1 MLIYDNN
8 YVVKMAH
15 ALLNKSIVLR
25 LSLVCLFPL
34 LALIFVSS
42 TKILN
47 EYEKAHQA
55 TIIAE
60 ILEVAPVISNLV
72 HELQKER
79 GTSAGFISSKGQNFA
94 AIIGSQRQATDAKL
108 SAFKINAAASQKAL
122 TIPQYKNALE
132 AVNQRLAQ
140 IQKIRSQING
150 LQISVPAMAQYY
162 TPLITNLLDM
172 VKATTYII
180 QDADILRP
188 VISYNALLQAKE
200 RAGIERAMGAAG
212 FGSGNFTQTIYKNFI
227 RLGAKQ
233 DTFLNTFKQY
243 SNDKKIA
250 LLDKKLTGSVE
261 DNVIALRK
269 LAQGAPFGLDISSV
283 TAPEWFK
290 VSTLRIDALKEVED
304 SVINEIEISVHS
316 KASTA
321 MQSFWTLIGLLFG
334 LIALTCFISYFVYK
348 SIAPPISRLVATMM
362 QLASNN
368 TSVEINDDWRED
380 EIGHMAKT
388 VNTFKANIIDR
399 ERLEKNVRT
408 EREKEKQRQS
418 YIEKVVKTFRE
429 TIKDS
434 ITEVSTQTTSLRGSA
449 GRLSSVAQSVTQEAM
464 SANSA
469 TTSASKNVELV
480 AAATEELSASIREIT
495 SQTNRASILMTS
507 ASERANE
514 TDKNVS
520 HLSNAA
526 DQIGSVVSL
535 ISDIAEQTN
544 LLALNATIEAARA
557 GEAGKGFAIV
567 ASEVK
572 NLANQTAN
580 ATQNISKQISGIQ
593 SSTQNAVTSIR
604 SITEAMEEISSL
616 TNTIAASVSEQQS
629 ATEEIAQSINS
640 VSNGTERVANNV
652 ESVTNSIGKTSA
664 EADSLTNASEILSSL
679 TQNLTT
685 EVEKFL
691 DDVTKDISERRTAL
705 RHQLK
710 KVVVIN
716 TEGRRYD
723 SATINVSSSGIAI
736 ERVEGLSIGAKIAIA
751 FACGRTINGTLVR
764 ESDNDMGIKFAEE
777 IEETQLLA
785 AA

>member
-1 MLIYDNN
+1 MTR
-8 YVVKMAH
+8 

-25 LSLVCLFPL
+25 LALVCLFPL

-55 TIIAE
+55 AIITE

-79 GTSAGFISSKGQNFA
+79 GTSAGFISSKGQSFA
-94 AIIGSQRQATDAKL
+94 SVIGLQRQATDAKL
-108 SAFKINAAASQKAL
+108 SAFTFNAVTSQKAL
-122 TIPQYKNALE
+122 TIPQYKNALK
-132 AVNQRLAQ
+132 AANQELAQ
-140 IQKIRSQING
+140 IQKIRSQIDG
-150 LQISVPAMAQYY
+150 LQISVPAMAKYY
-162 TPLITNLLDM
+162 TPLISNLLDM
-172 VKATTYII
+172 VNATTYII
-180 QDADILRP
+180 EDADILRP

-227 RLGAKQ
+227 RLGAMQ

-243 SNDKKIA
+243 SNDKKNA
-250 LLDKKLTGSVE
+250 LLDRKLSGPVE

-269 LAQGAPFGLDISSV
+269 LAQGAPFGQDISSIS
-283 TAPEWFK
+283 APQWFK
-290 VSTLRIDALKEVED
+290 TSTLRIDALKEVED
-304 SVINEIEISVHS
+304 SAINEIEIWMHS

-321 MQSFWTLIGLLFG
+321 LQSFWILIVLLFS

-348 SIAPPISRLVATMM
+348 SIAPPISRLVTTMVE
-362 QLASNN
+362 LAANN
-368 TSVEINDDWRED
+368 TSVEVNDDWRED

-388 VNTFKANIIDR
+388 VNTFKANIIER
-399 ERLEKNVRT
+399 ERLEENIHA
-408 EREKEKQRQS
+408 EHEKEKQRQS
-418 YIEKVVKTFRE
+418 YIETVVETFRE
-429 TIKDS
+429 TVKDS
-434 ITEVSTQTTSLRGSA
+434 ITEVSTHTTSLRSSA
-449 GRLSSVAQSVTQEAM
+449 GRLSSVAQSVAQDAM

-469 TTSASKNVELV
+469 TTSASQNVELV

-593 SSTQNAVTSIR
+593 GSTQNAVTSIR

-629 ATEEIAQSINS
+629 ATEEIAQSISS
-640 VSNGTERVANNV
+640 VSSGTERVANNV
-652 ESVTNSIGKTSA
+652 ESVTNSIGQTSA
-664 EADSLTNASEILSSL
+664 EADSLTNSSEVLSSL
-679 TQNLTT
+679 TQKLTS

-691 DDVTKDISERRTAL
+691 ENVTKDVTERRTAL

-716 TEGRRYD
+716 TEGRRYH
-723 SATINVSSSGIAI
+723 STTINVSSSGIAI
-736 ERVEGLSIGAKIAIA
+736 ERVDGLRIGSKIAIA
-751 FACGRTINGTLVR
+751 FSSGHTIKGTLVR
-764 ESDNDMGIKFAEE
+764 ESDNDMGIQFAEE
-777 IEETQLLA
+777 IKETQLLA
-785 AA
+785 VA